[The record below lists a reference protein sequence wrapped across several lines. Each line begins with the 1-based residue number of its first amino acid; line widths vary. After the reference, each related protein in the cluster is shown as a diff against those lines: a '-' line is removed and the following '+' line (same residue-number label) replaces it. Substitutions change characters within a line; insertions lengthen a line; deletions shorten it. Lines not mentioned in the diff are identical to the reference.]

1 MNTFEL
7 LQALRDDFKLLDEKI
22 TTGDLMYIIE
32 LIQCIKNNLN
42 ELKERF

>member
-22 TTGDLMYIIE
+22 TTGDWMYIVE

>member
-1 MNTFEL
+1 MSILEL

-22 TTGDLMYIIE
+22 TTGDRMYIIE
-32 LIQCIKNNLN
+32 LISCIKNNLN